1 MTFWIFRREIEM
13 SKKLIVAMAL
23 SLVLVSG
30 GLFSAQADCGLN
42 PCGWH
47 INWNPCSWNLNPC
60 GWHWPSCFSCGAR
73 DVDRRAVDR
82 PAVSDDRNIDTGK
95 Y

>member
-1 MTFWIFRREIEM
+1 M
-13 SKKLIVAMAL
+13 KKTLILAIAL

-47 INWNPCSWNLNPC
+47 FPSLCSLNLNPC
-60 GWHWPSCFSCGAR
+60 GWHFPSCFSCSH
-73 DVDRRAVDR
+73 
-82 PAVSDDRNIDTGK
+82 PASHAQDTEKPLANTALQGNGN
-95 Y
+95 

>member
-1 MTFWIFRREIEM
+1 M
-13 SKKLIVAMAL
+13 SKKLILVMAL

-30 GLFSAQADCGLN
+30 GLFSAQADCGFY

-47 INWNPCSWNLNPC
+47 FPSCYSCCSPCSK
-60 GWHWPSCFSCGAR
+60 
-73 DVDRRAVDR
+73 DTDRSNIDK
-82 PAVSDDRNIDTGK
+82 PGDFHDRNTDTGR

>member
-1 MTFWIFRREIEM
+1 MCKT
-13 SKKLIVAMAL
+13 LIVAMAL

-42 PCGWH
+42 PCGWRLNLNPC
-47 INWNPCSWNLNPC
+47 NWNLNPCSWNLNPC
-60 GWHWPSCFSCGAR
+60 GWRLSSCFSCGSR
-73 DVDRRAVDR
+73 DADRQAINK
-82 PAVSDDRNIDTGK
+82 PAVSNDNNMDTGR

>member
-1 MTFWIFRREIEM
+1 M
-13 SKKLIVAMAL
+13 SKKLIVALAL

-47 INWNPCSWNLNPC
+47 LNLNPC
-60 GWHWPSCFSCGAR
+60 NWHWPSCFSC
-73 DVDRRAVDR
+73 RANDMDR
-82 PAVSDDRNIDTGK
+82 PAVSNDRNMDTGK